1 MTEKKVDIKERYRR
15 EILDIENILRDLEK
29 GEIYD
34 ITKTK
39 GQPYLYN
46 AVGKIREKLNDLI
59 FKAENDEQSANE
71 RLREAM
77 RKVNSDSI

>member
-1 MTEKKVDIKERYRR
+1 MTEKKVDIAERYRR

-29 GEIYD
+29 GQIYD
-34 ITKTK
+34 ITKTP
-39 GQPYLYN
+39 GQPYLHN
-46 AVGKIREKLNDLI
+46 AVGKLREKLNDLI
-59 FKAENDEQSANE
+59 FKVENDEQSANE